1 MTHSRAVILP
11 LRSRGRRG
19 CAAPSLLV
27 NRAEGDATCPPRALL
42 SPRAAQPREPVLSSL
57 LCREG
62 DPMCPPS
69 TLLSPRLSP
78 PCAEEVAP
86 ACPPNRVLSARAEED
101 AEEACAPCGL
111 LSSCA
116 EEDAAPSAR
125 APSACAV
132 EEDAPTSCT
141 TPTSPC
147 ALCSAW
153 GDAPLSCDRSLGNK
167 GLLGKGSLLL
177 WPHRIGHN
185 NTPLP
190 ALALSC
196 CKSCCCLLSSL
207 ACQPHFILFHQPVD
221 FFLAANLAILNL
233 YIHSSLWACAF
244 VL

>member
-1 MTHSRAVILP
+1 MTHLCAVILP
-11 LRSRGRRG
+11 SRSRGRRG
-19 CAAPSLLV
+19 RAAPSLLV
-27 NRAEGDATCPPRALL
+27 NRAEGDATCPPRALV
-42 SPRAAQPREPVLSSL
+42 SPRTAQPGEPVLSSF

-69 TLLSPRLSP
+69 ALLSPCFYP

-86 ACPPNRVLSARAEED
+86 TCHPNRVLSACAEED
-101 AEEACAPCGL
+101 AEKACTPCGL
-111 LSSCA
+111 LSCCPEA
-116 EEDAAPSAR
+116 DAAPSAC

-153 GDAPLSCDRSLGNK
+153 GDAPLSRDRSLGNK

-177 WPHRIGHN
+177 CPDRIGHN

-196 CKSCCCLLSSL
+196 
-207 ACQPHFILFHQPVD
+207 
-221 FFLAANLAILNL
+221 
-233 YIHSSLWACAF
+233 
-244 VL
+244 